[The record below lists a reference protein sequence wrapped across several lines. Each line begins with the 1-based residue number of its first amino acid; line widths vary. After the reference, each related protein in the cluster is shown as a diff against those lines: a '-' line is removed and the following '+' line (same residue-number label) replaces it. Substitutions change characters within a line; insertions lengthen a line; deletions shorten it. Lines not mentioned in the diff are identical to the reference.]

1 MLIQLYYTI
10 SSVSDIIE
18 LSDVMPDTAT
28 KELPQIGIPDKL
40 RSYQIHGNVKK
51 KKRKKE
57 KEKKRNNND
66 ISFSGGEERH

>member
-28 KELPQIGIPDKL
+28 KRLPQIGILGKINIYELTD
-40 RSYQIHGNVKK
+40 SIS
-51 KKRKKE
+51 
-57 KEKKRNNND
+57 RNHD
-66 ISFSGGEERH
+66 

>member
-28 KELPQIGIPDKL
+28 KRLPQIGILDSRILQSNIFGIFRMITPVETL
-40 RSYQIHGNVKK
+40 
-51 KKRKKE
+51 
-57 KEKKRNNND
+57 ND
-66 ISFSGGEERH
+66 

>member
-28 KELPQIGIPDKL
+28 KELPQIGILDKL
-40 RSYQIHGNVKK
+40 RSYLIHGNVE
-51 KKRKKE
+51 KKE
-57 KEKKRNNND
+57 KEKR
-66 ISFSGGEERH
+66 ERKEKK